1 MIRLKFCGMRTID
14 DVERCAAAGAD
25 ALGFIFADGARRLT
39 PAQAAPLTAAVPA
52 GVVRVG
58 VFANSPL
65 DLIEEA

>member
-1 MIRLKFCGMRTID
+1 MRTID

-58 VFANSPL
+58 VFANSP
-65 DLIEEA
+65 